1 MAPSRGRQLLISV
14 FAPEGWPKSVAPE
27 YGRYQLWDT
36 IQQVTFFV
44 NTVISKQA
52 VMKFHG
58 VGNPS
63 KTPAEATA
71 LEMGRGLLATVIG
84 MLVATPH
91 FTDLYRALPRIFR
104 MSAEVINAVGHFV
117 EILAAIFSQIIAF
130 LYLGPALCLVAGTMS
145 GAVRSVILQH
155 FAKGGSLPPGAS
167 PDFGDISLKES
178 NQDKAGKIVG
188 LLVGVVLLFGFIGIG
203 SGAKAETASLQS
215 SLQWFLVLTVVHLL
229 GNVQAVRQLEI
240 KQISISAEVVEAP
253 KKAHLLREMF
263 LPKGYPKTVVNS
275 YIYYRA
281 WALLG
286 VVVGYPKQIVT
297 SMLFWGNVYGVGN
310 AQSSPFTAV
319 LTDIFMTTVDC
330 VVGLLAGLPIISQ
343 SFNYSDPK
351 WYYVAGTIARLA
363 EFVQLAAVIA
373 GSHYF
378 YPLIVA
384 ARSLSAFAGT
394 AGSRVNGA
402 IPPALMRRDAAE
414 RKEIELIHVN
424 VTGGNQEKATSLPS
438 GVFSVAFLYY
448 MVFTDW
454 QPKLSEQ
461 VMMFCLLQV
470 LSFTSMY
477 GCYRNLPPLPG
488 SQPEALL
495 KADAPDGVYWEEQ
508 NDLDSELLN
517 AFSGPASARPVLV
530 RSSSRGEVKVEGE
543 LQS

>member
-1 MAPSRGRQLLISV
+1 MAPSRQLLISV
-14 FAPEGWPKSVAPE
+14 FAPEGWPESVAPE

-91 FTDLYRALPRIFR
+91 FTDLYRALPRICR

-203 SGAKAETASLQS
+203 SGAKAEAASLQS

-240 KQISISAEVVEAP
+240 KQIPTSTEEAP
-253 KKAHLLREMF
+253 KRSAHLLREMF
-263 LPKGYPKTVVNS
+263 LPKGYPETVVDS

-310 AQSSPFTAV
+310 VKSSPFTAV

-351 WYYVAGTIARLA
+351 WYYVAGSIARLA
-363 EFVQLAAVIA
+363 EFVQLAAVIS

-378 YPLIVA
+378 YPLIVV

-394 AGSRVNGA
+394 AGSRVGGA
-402 IPPALMRRDAAE
+402 VPPALMRKAAAE
-414 RKEIELIHVN
+414 QKEIELIHVN
-424 VTGGNQEKATSLPS
+424 VSGGNQEKATSLPS
-438 GVFSVAFLYY
+438 GAFSVAFLYY
-448 MVFTDW
+448 MVFTEW

-470 LSFTSMY
+470 LSFVSMY

-488 SQPEALL
+488 SQPEPLL